1 MLPRFISLYL
11 TVLFLIVSS
20 SIASAQSWYSV
31 RDSSMRLIEQGKAD
45 QAYSVVTRTQAT
57 GENLFDK
64 EFVAGWIALRNL
76 NRPDVAI
83 THFSKMAMATS
94 SVKGNEKNSAARAKA
109 GYWLGRALKKSG
121 RTEEANRLFKAAVAY
136 PNTFYGQLSASEIKF
151 KIGYDQ
157 VKHLASSYPIRKLY
171 WYDTRVRKEFVHAII
186 REESRFNQNALS
198 NKAARGMMQV
208 LDGTAKG
215 VGKKAGVNI
224 DTNMMRNNADYNI
237 VVGSRY
243 LADQMNKYNNAMLA
257 AAAYNAGPARPDE
270 WIGRFGDPRGGIVDP
285 VDWAESI
292 PFKETREY
300 VQKVIGS
307 YVTYLALESQNK

>member
-1 MLPRFISLYL
+1 MLPRYISLSLTAIFLFISA
-11 TVLFLIVSS
+11 
-20 SIASAQSWYSV
+20 SIATAQNWYTV
-31 RDSSMRLIEQGKAD
+31 RDSAMKLAEQGRAQ
-45 QAYSVVTRTQAT
+45 QAYSVVAGAAAS

-64 EFVAGWIALRNL
+64 EFVAGWIALRKL

-83 THFSKMAMATS
+83 THFSKMAMSTVAI
-94 SVKGNEKNSAARAKA
+94 KGGEKNAAAKAKA
-109 GYWLGRALKKSG
+109 GYWLGRALKQNG
-121 RTEEANRLFKAAVAY
+121 RTEEAKRLFKASVAY
-136 PNTFYGQLSASEIKF
+136 PNTFYGQLSASEIGY

-157 VKHLASSYPIRKLY
+157 VKHLASSYPIKKLY

-208 LDGTAKG
+208 LDGTARG
-215 VGKKAGVNI
+215 VGKNAGVNI

-243 LADQMNKYNNAMLA
+243 LADQMSKYNNAMLA

-270 WIGRFGDPRGGIVDP
+270 WLGRFGDPRGGSVDP

-292 PFKETREY
+292 PFRETRDY

-307 YVTYLALESQNK
+307 YVTYLALESRGK